1 MVYKSLFC
9 LLSHSMNYFEED
21 RKRLTSGIDYGH
33 QLIARAQSGNMKGKS
48 EVTISCAHDMILLR
62 TLELGDLVR
71 KEQTRRAALMMAF
84 VPARSQPPPL
94 ISVLSVEIVRD
105 LILEKYGTMK

>member
-1 MVYKSLFC
+1 
-9 LLSHSMNYFEED
+9 MNYFEED

-48 EVTISCAHDMILLR
+48 EVIISCAHDMILLR

-84 VPARSQPPPL
+84 VPGRSQPP
-94 ISVLSVEIVRD
+94 ISVLSVEIVKD